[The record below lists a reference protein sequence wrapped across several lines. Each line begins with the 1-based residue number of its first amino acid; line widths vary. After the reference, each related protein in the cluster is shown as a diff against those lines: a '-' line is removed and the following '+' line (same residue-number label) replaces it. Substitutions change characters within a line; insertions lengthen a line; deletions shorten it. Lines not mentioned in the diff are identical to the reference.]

1 MNTLFNKHRWMQVMW
16 GVLLIAAGGI
26 TILFASLNEQDKVS
40 LAFSISIAI
49 VLFAYGLTVLFSSFL
64 EIREQF
70 FKLELIIGTLIIAG
84 GVVFCLNIDLVEDIL
99 VSLIA
104 STLLTF
110 GAVFLV
116 RGIIVNATKLKV
128 WWVPIC
134 YIFGVL
140 FIAAGVLALIFK
152 DRCVTVCYIA
162 LGAILVLLG
171 AVEVY
176 VAIKRSIE
184 LTKVGI
190 EEKNI
195 QKEEKRAEK
204 KNDTKAIKEIDVSK
218 EEEEPVVETVEVV
231 EAEPVVEAVVEEP
244 KEATEEENK

>member
-1 MNTLFNKHRWMQVMW
+1 MW

-140 FIAAGVLALIFK
+140 FVAAGVLALIFK
-152 DRCVTVCYIA
+152 DKCVTVCYIA

-195 QKEEKRAEK
+195 QKEEKRTEK
-204 KNDTKAIKEIDVSK
+204 KNNTEAIKEIDVSK
-218 EEEEPVVETVEVV
+218 EEEPVVETVEVV